1 MHRLLP
7 FPKKKL
13 EKNVTLDPRHDTLAL
28 DMESSTLD
36 KDKKIDSYKET
47 LKHVHQLS
55 TLSSLIRFLSSLS
68 LILSVNKVR
77 LIILGRLLSRWQHIK
92 HISTISIMQW
102 FRLTVANRRN
112 VTKFQKALSFLAEL
126 REYHHT
132 YIYKLVKSTT
142 SLVMHIISVAKAL
155 KNISHIYISYTVPK
169 K

>member
-1 MHRLLP
+1 
-7 FPKKKL
+7 
-13 EKNVTLDPRHDTLAL
+13 
-28 DMESSTLD
+28 
-36 KDKKIDSYKET
+36 
-47 LKHVHQLS
+47 
-55 TLSSLIRFLSSLS
+55 
-68 LILSVNKVR
+68 
-77 LIILGRLLSRWQHIK
+77 
-92 HISTISIMQW
+92 MQW

-169 K
+169 KYKRRMHEKFPSLHRGSYKANPGGGVLPYNGLMGTCG